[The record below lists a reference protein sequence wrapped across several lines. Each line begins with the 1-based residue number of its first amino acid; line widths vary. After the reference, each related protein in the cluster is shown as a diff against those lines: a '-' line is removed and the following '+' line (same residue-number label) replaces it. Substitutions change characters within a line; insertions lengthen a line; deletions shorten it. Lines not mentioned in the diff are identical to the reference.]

1 MPTLNAKCK
10 QCRREGEKLFLRGDR
25 CSSAKCAI
33 IRRNYAPGVH
43 GQKMTRRMTGYGVQL
58 REKQKAKRLYGVL
71 ETQFRNYFQKAK
83 KTKGDT
89 SENLVKNLET
99 RLDNVIYRLGYA
111 RSRSMARQMVSHGMF
126 TVNDKKVNIPSF
138 SVRPNDII
146 KIKENKASKKVFEN
160 LKDKLKKH
168 ETPSWLSID
177 ASKLEGKVLSTPEG
191 DELKQIFDPKLIVEF
206 YSR

>member
-1 MPTLNAKCK
+1 
-10 QCRREGEKLFLRGDR
+10 
-25 CSSAKCAI
+25 
-33 IRRNYAPGVH
+33 
-43 GQKMTRRMTGYGVQL
+43 MTGYGVQL
-58 REKQKAKRLYGVL
+58 REKQKAKRLYGIM

-89 SENLVKNLET
+89 SENLVRNLET
-99 RLDNVIYRLGYA
+99 RLDNVVYRLGYA
-111 RSRSMARQMVSHGMF
+111 RSRAMARQMVSHGMF

-138 SVRPNDII
+138 SVRPNDVIRI
-146 KIKENKASKKVFEN
+146 KGNKAAKKIFES

-168 ETPSWLSID
+168 ETPSWLAMDS
-177 ASKLEGKVLSTPEG
+177 AKLEGKVLSAPAG

>member
-1 MPTLNAKCK
+1 
-10 QCRREGEKLFLRGDR
+10 
-25 CSSAKCAI
+25 
-33 IRRNYAPGVH
+33 
-43 GQKMTRRMTGYGVQL
+43 MTRRMTGYGVQL